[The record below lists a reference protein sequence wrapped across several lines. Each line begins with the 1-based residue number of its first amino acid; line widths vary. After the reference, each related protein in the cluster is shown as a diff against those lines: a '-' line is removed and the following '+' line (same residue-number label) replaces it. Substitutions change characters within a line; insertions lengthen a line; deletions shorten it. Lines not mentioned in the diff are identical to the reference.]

1 MTESS
6 SAAPVIAVIAGEHSG
21 DLLGAGMLRE
31 LRRHHPDA
39 EFIGVGGPLMQAEGL
54 TSLVPMDDL
63 AVMGIA
69 EVLGRL
75 FTLLSH
81 RRKLVKHFKAVRPAV
96 FVGIDAP
103 DFNLPVARML
113 KAEGIPTVHYVSP
126 SVWAWRQGRIKGIKA
141 AVDHVLCLLPFEKAF
156 YDEHDLPA
164 TFVGH
169 PLADAIPPDWSKSE
183 ARAELGID
191 ARGTVVAILP
201 GSRAGEVARLGP
213 VFLQAA
219 ALLAEKNPQLQFIAP
234 MISTQRAEQFREL
247 QQQYAPGLSVKLL
260 EGQSR
265 TAMAAAD
272 ALLLTSGTVTLE
284 AMLIKRPMVVAYKF
298 NWLTHKLIQRLFKAA
313 FFSLPNLLAGRELV
327 PELVQQQVTPERLA
341 AAVQQQLSQP
351 TGPLVEAFTALHQ
364 QLQHDADQVSARVVA
379 EVGNLTSYPH
389 GAAK

>member
-1 MTESS
+1 MTEQS

-31 LRRHHPDA
+31 LRKQHPGA

-54 TSLVPMDDL
+54 TSIVPMEDL

-69 EVLGRL
+69 EVLGSL

-103 DFNLPVARML
+103 DFNLPIARLL
-113 KAEGIPTVHYVSP
+113 KASGIPTIQYVSP
-126 SVWAWRQGRIKGIKA
+126 SVWAWRQGRIKGIKE

-156 YDEHDLPA
+156 YDAHDLPA

-169 PLADAIPPDWSKSE
+169 PLADTVPQSWSKTE
-183 ARAELGID
+183 ARTELGLENS
-191 ARGTVVAILP
+191 GSLVAILP
-201 GSRAGEVARLGP
+201 GSRAGEIARLGP
-213 VFLQAA
+213 IFLQAA
-219 ALLAEKNPQLQFIAP
+219 ALLSEQNPQLRFIAP
-234 MISTQRAEQFREL
+234 MISEPRAEQFRAL
-247 QQQYAPGLSVKLL
+247 QQQYAPALSIKLL
-260 EGQSR
+260 EGHSR
-265 TAMAAAD
+265 SAMAAAD

-298 NWLTHKLIQRLFKAA
+298 NWLTYQLIQRLFKAA

-327 PELVQQQVTPERLA
+327 PELLQQQVTPESLA
-341 AAVQQQLSQP
+341 TAVDEQLNQP
-351 TGPLVEAFTALHQ
+351 SDSLIETFATLHR
-364 QLQHDADQVSARVVA
+364 QLQQDADQLSARVVG
-379 EVGNLTSYPH
+379 EVGHLARLAENSN
-389 GAAK
+389 K

>member
-1 MTESS
+1 MTEHP

-31 LRRHHPDA
+31 LRKQHPDA

-54 TSLVPMDDL
+54 TSIVPMDDL

-81 RRKLVKHFKAVRPAV
+81 RRKLVRHFKEVRPAV
-96 FVGIDAP
+96 FIGIDAP

-113 KAEGIPTVHYVSP
+113 KAVGIPTIQYVSP
-126 SVWAWRQGRIKGIKA
+126 SVWAWRQGRIKGIKE

-156 YDEHDLPA
+156 YDAHDLPA

-169 PLADAIPPDWSKSE
+169 PLADTVPQSWSKAE
-183 ARAELGID
+183 ARSELGLD
-191 ARGTVVAILP
+191 TEGSLVAILP

-213 VFLQAA
+213 IFLQAA
-219 ALLAEKNPQLQFIAP
+219 ALLSEQDPQLRFIAP
-234 MISTQRAEQFREL
+234 MISAQRAEQFRAL
-247 QQQYAPGLSVKLL
+247 QQQYAPDLSIKLL
-260 EGQSR
+260 EGHSR
-265 TAMAAAD
+265 TTMAAAD

-327 PELVQQQVTPERLA
+327 PELLQQQVTPEALA
-341 AAVQQQLSQP
+341 AAVRQQLNQP
-351 TGPLVEAFTALHQ
+351 SGPLMETFAVLHQ
-364 QLQHDADQVSARVVA
+364 QLQQDADQLSARVVTQ
-379 EVGNLTSYPH
+379 VGHLHDPANSSN
-389 GAAK
+389 K